1 MTLLVTKEHQ
11 GLADLTFVH
20 GPGKGTGGTAKNAVL
35 LIALSQDI
43 FAAGAADDIMT
54 PVAGDSLRAIVPE
67 QNLSVSPDQVHAG
80 LQAVQHGAEDVRI
93 LKFRHGRG

>member
-1 MTLLVTKEHQ
+1 MTLLVAEVHQ
-11 GLADLTFVH
+11 GVADPAFVH
-20 GPGKGTGGTAKNAVL
+20 GLGKGTGADAKNAVL
-35 LIALSQDI
+35 LVTMREDI
-43 FAAGAADDIMT
+43 FATGTADDIMT

-67 QNLSVSPDQVHAG
+67 QNLSVAPDQVHSG